1 MARRHWLDPLARRL
15 LIASGQLPPDSPVRP
30 DRPSRGRSGAAER
43 GPSGGAGDPL
53 AASADPAE
61 RHDALERDLLAL
73 KLAQNP
79 GLRLRDAEEVRHAAA
94 LGWRLDV
101 NQATAADWT
110 RLPGCTAER
119 ADLLARLRA
128 AGVQLSGPEDLQAVL
143 GLDGATL
150 ASWLPLLSF
159 RWYGDA
165 VATGPAAV
173 AVNLASAAELARLP
187 GLTPERSQ
195 RLQRERRRAPF
206 RDLAELGER
215 LCLPAE
221 VLESWI
227 GRVDC
232 APGSGRDGWRGM
244 GASLTAD
251 APLVAGPG
259 GAGSGVPGSGLPGL
273 RGAGAKAAAPSAGSG
288 AAGSGALGFRAA
300 GSAAAG
306 SGAAGS
312 EGIGARAAGFQIP
325 GAGAP
330 ASGASGQ
337 GRSGLAGPE
346 LPPAPRTKGSGPA
359 PAPAGGTGPSSSAG
373 RAGASGRRG
382 PAR

>member
-15 LIASGQLPPDSPVRP
+15 LIASGQLPPDPPARP
-30 DRPSRGRSGAAER
+30 AGRSGGKSGAAAQGGGE
-43 GPSGGAGDPL
+43 GAGDGWAMPT
-53 AASADPAE
+53 DPAE

-101 NQATAADWT
+101 NQATAADWI
-110 RLPGCTAER
+110 RLPGCSAER

-128 AGVQLSGPEDLQAVL
+128 GGVQLSGPEDLQAVL

-165 VATGPAAV
+165 VAAGPAAV

-195 RLQRERRRAPF
+195 RLQRERRRSPF

-221 VLESWI
+221 VVESWI

-232 APGSGRDGWRGM
+232 APGSGREG
-244 GASLTAD
+244 
-251 APLVAGPG
+251 VAGR
-259 GAGSGVPGSGLPGL
+259 GS
-273 RGAGAKAAAPSAGSG
+273 
-288 AAGSGALGFRAA
+288 AAGSGGVEAPATGFEIA
-300 GSAAAG
+300 GAWAAA
-306 SGAAGS
+306 SGAA
-312 EGIGARAAGFQIP
+312 
-325 GAGAP
+325 
-330 ASGASGQ
+330 GQ
-337 GRSGLAGPE
+337 GRSGVAGPE
-346 LPPAPRTKGSGPA
+346 LPPALRTKGSGPA
-359 PAPAGGTGPSSSAG
+359 PAGGSGPAGPTRG
-373 RAGASGRRG
+373 AGASGRRG
-382 PAR
+382 PAD

>member
-15 LIASGQLPPDSPVRP
+15 LIASGQLPPDPPARAA
-30 DRPSRGRSGAAER
+30 RRSGGKPGATAQGGSE
-43 GPSGGAGDPL
+43 GAGDGWAMPT
-53 AASADPAE
+53 DPAE

-101 NQATAADWT
+101 NQATAADWI
-110 RLPGCTAER
+110 RLPGCSAER

-128 AGVQLSGPEDLQAVL
+128 GGVQLSGPEDLQAVL

-159 RWYGDA
+159 CWYGDA
-165 VATGPAAV
+165 VAAGPAAV

-221 VLESWI
+221 VVESWI

-232 APGSGRDGWRGM
+232 APGSGREGVAGRGAAA
-244 GASLTAD
+244 GGRATEPVA
-251 APLVAGPG
+251 AGPG
-259 GAGSGVPGSGLPGL
+259 AGGSGACGSG
-273 RGAGAKAAAPSAGSG
+273 AAGSG
-288 AAGSGALGFRAA
+288 AAGSGAA
-300 GSAAAG
+300 GSRAGGSGAGGSGLAGSSPAGSSPAGSGGVGARATGFEIAGAGAAA
-306 SGAAGS
+306 SGAAG
-312 EGIGARAAGFQIP
+312 
-325 GAGAP
+325 
-330 ASGASGQ
+330 Q
-337 GRSGLAGPE
+337 GRSSVAGPE
-346 LPPAPRTKGSGPA
+346 LPPALRTKGSGPA
-359 PAPAGGTGPSSSAG
+359 PAGGSGPAGPAR
-373 RAGASGRRG
+373 RAGTSGSRG
-382 PAR
+382 PAG

>member
-15 LIASGQLPPDSPVRP
+15 LIASGQLPPDPPAREARP
-30 DRPSRGRSGAAER
+30 ASARSGSPPAR
-43 GPSGGAGDPL
+43 GGAGAVDGW
-53 AASADPAE
+53 AATSAAAE

-101 NQATAADWT
+101 NQATASDWT
-110 RLPGCTAER
+110 RLPGCSAER

-128 AGVQLSGPEDLQAVL
+128 GGVQLSGPEDLQAVL

-165 VATGPAAV
+165 VAAGPAAV

-187 GLTPERSQ
+187 GLTAERSQ

-227 GRVDC
+227 GRIDC
-232 APGSGRDGWRGM
+232 TAGSGGGASGERNAGAMAAAPG
-244 GASLTAD
+244 
-251 APLVAGPG
+251 VAGPG
-259 GAGSGVPGSGLPGL
+259 PGSSAAGGSGLAGI
-273 RGAGAKAAAPSAGSG
+273 RGSGFGASGSIAADSG
-288 AAGSGALGFRAA
+288 AAGCGAS
-300 GSAAAG
+300 SATAG
-306 SGAAGS
+306 SGGIAAGAT
-312 EGIGARAAGFQIP
+312 GFQIAGAGAGAGAAGQGGARA
-325 GAGAP
+325 
-330 ASGASGQ
+330 
-337 GRSGLAGPE
+337 AGPE
-346 LPPAPRTKGSGPA
+346 LPPAPRNQGSGSAPATPGALGPA
-359 PAPAGGTGPSSSAG
+359 PPARSRGPSAP
-373 RAGASGRRG
+373 RG

>member
-15 LIASGQLPPDSPVRP
+15 LIASGQLPPDPQARP
-30 DRPSRGRSGAAER
+30 ARPAGDRFGAATT
-43 GPSGGAGDPL
+43 
-53 AASADPAE
+53 AAAD
-61 RHDALERDLLAL
+61 RHDGLERDLLAL

-79 GLRLRDAEEVRHAAA
+79 GLRLRDADEVRHAAA

-128 AGVQLSGPEDLQAVL
+128 GGVQLSGPEDLQAVL

-159 RWYGDA
+159 RWYGDWYGDA
-165 VATGPAAV
+165 VAAGPTAV
-173 AVNLASAAELARLP
+173 AVNLATAAELERLP

-227 GRVDC
+227 GRIDC
-232 APGSGRDGWRGM
+232 ASGCGPEGSGDRWGAGRGAVAPGAAAVGPGAGGSAVPGSG
-244 GASLTAD
+244 A
-251 APLVAGPG
+251 VAFNATGFRLP
-259 GAGSGVPGSGLPGL
+259 AAGVPGSG
-273 RGAGAKAAAPSAGSG
+273 AT
-288 AAGSGALGFRAA
+288 
-300 GSAAAG
+300 
-306 SGAAGS
+306 
-312 EGIGARAAGFQIP
+312 
-325 GAGAP
+325 
-330 ASGASGQ
+330 GQ
-337 GRSGLAGPE
+337 GRSGFAGPE
-346 LPPAPRTKGSGPA
+346 LPPAPRIKGSGPGPAGPGA
-359 PAPAGGTGPSSSAG
+359 PGPAAPAGPLRRPGPAG
-373 RAGASGRRG
+373 PRG
-382 PAR
+382 PAL